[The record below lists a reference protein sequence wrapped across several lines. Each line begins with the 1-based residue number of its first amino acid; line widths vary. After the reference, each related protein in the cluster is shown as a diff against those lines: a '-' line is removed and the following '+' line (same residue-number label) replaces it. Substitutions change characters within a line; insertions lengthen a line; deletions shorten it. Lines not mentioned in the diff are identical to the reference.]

1 MGKTGSLS
9 FFSLLVLLAG
19 SLVFAQDKTPKGFLL
34 EVNGAIGPAT
44 ADYIERALEKAEEQG
59 VELVILRMD
68 TPGGLDTSMRAIIKR
83 IIASTTPV
91 VGYVAP
97 GGARAASA
105 GTYIL
110 YASHVAAM
118 APGTNLGAATPVQ
131 LGGLPKLEEEQQKE
145 GEKDS
150 DADTD
155 TKADIDTEKQPQPR
169 GARERKLVND
179 AAAYIRGLANMRQRN
194 AEWAERAVRE
204 GASLSAEE
212 ALEEGV
218 INIVASDLG
227 ALLMKLDGVEVQ
239 LPTGSRKL
247 KTANLQLDT
256 LAPDWRSQL
265 LSIISNPNVAY
276 ILMLLGI
283 YGLIYEFANPGSIA
297 PGTAGA
303 IFLLLAL
310 YGFHV
315 LPISYTGVAL
325 IILGLVL
332 MMAEAFVPS
341 FGALGIGG
349 VAAFVFGSLVLIDT
363 DQPGYGIS
371 IPLVLTVGIAS
382 AFLMVFI
389 IGMALKSQRRPVVS
403 GKEELLGARGLV
415 LEDFSGEGRVRVH
428 GEVWAAHSDL
438 PLRRDQSVSITGR
451 DGLVLK
457 VTPTEEKE

>member
-1 MGKTGSLS
+1 MRTGSLS
-9 FFSLLVLLAG
+9 FFSLLLVLLSG
-19 SLVFAQDKTPKGFLL
+19 SLVFAQEKTPRGFLL

-44 ADYIERALEKAEEQG
+44 ADYIERALENAEEQG

-131 LGGLPKLEEEQQKE
+131 LGGLPDLEEEQQKE
-145 GEKDS
+145 SEKDS

-155 TKADIDTEKQPQPR
+155 AEEQPQPR
-169 GARERKLVND
+169 GAKERKLVND
-179 AAAYIRGLANMRQRN
+179 AAAYIRSLANMRQRN

-204 GASLSAEE
+204 GVSLSAEE
-212 ALEEGV
+212 ALEQGV
-218 INIVASDLG
+218 INIVATDLDE
-227 ALLMKLDGVEVQ
+227 LLMKLDGVEVQ

-247 KTANLQLDT
+247 RTGNLRLDT

-349 VAAFVFGSLVLIDT
+349 LAAFVFGSLVLIDT
-363 DQPGYGIS
+363 EQPGYGIS

-389 IGMALKSQRRPVVS
+389 IGMALKSQQRPVVS

-438 PLRRDQSVSITGR
+438 PLRRNQSVRIAGR
-451 DGLVLK
+451 DGLVLL
-457 VTPTEEKE
+457 VTPTEEKES

>member
-9 FFSLLVLLAG
+9 FFSLLVVVLAG
-19 SLVFAQDKTPKGFLL
+19 SLVFAQEKTPRGVLL

-44 ADYIERALEKAEEQG
+44 ADYIDRALEKAEDRG

-131 LGGLPKLEEEQQKE
+131 LGGLPELEEEQKE

-150 DADTD
+150 DAD
-155 TKADIDTEKQPQPR
+155 AEKQPQPR
-169 GARERKLVND
+169 GARERKLIND
-179 AAAYIRGLANMRQRN
+179 AAAYIRSLANMRQRN
-194 AEWAERAVRE
+194 AEWAERAVRV
-204 GASLSAEE
+204 GVCLSAEE
-212 ALEEGV
+212 ALEQDV
-218 INIVASDLG
+218 INIVAADLD
-227 ALLMKLDGVEVQ
+227 ALLLKLDGVEVQ

-247 KTANLQLDT
+247 QTENLQLDT
-256 LAPDWRSQL
+256 IAPDWRSQL

-325 IILGLVL
+325 VILGLVL

-363 DQPGYGIS
+363 EQPGYGIS

-389 IGMALKSQRRPVVS
+389 IGMALKSHRAPVVS

-428 GEVWAAHSDL
+428 GEVWEAHCDQ
-438 PLRRDQSVSITGR
+438 PLRRNQSVRIAGR
-451 DGLVLK
+451 DGLVLQ
-457 VTPTEEKE
+457 VTPTEEKES

>member
-1 MGKTGSLS
+1 MKRTIQIRPPIIRVFGSPYVHRMAAGLEGVAVSAVYGQLLDGVVPSIAGQGTSMGDAIALGVKKLRERPEGSRV
-9 FFSLLVLLAG
+9 LVLIADGENTAG
-19 SLVFAQDKTPKGFLL
+19 LIPPL
-34 EVNGAIGPAT
+34 E
-44 ADYIERALEKAEEQG
+44 
-59 VELVILRMD
+59 
-68 TPGGLDTSMRAIIKR
+68 
-83 IIASTTPV
+83 
-91 VGYVAP
+91 
-97 GGARAASA
+97 AA
-105 GTYIL
+105 
-110 YASHVAAM
+110 
-118 APGTNLGAATPVQ
+118 
-131 LGGLPKLEEEQQKE
+131 KL
-145 GEKDS
+145 
-150 DADTD
+150 
-155 TKADIDTEKQPQPR
+155 
-169 GARERKLVND
+169 
-179 AAAYIRGLANMRQRN
+179 
-194 AEWAERAVRE
+194 AVRE
-204 GASLSAEE
+204 GVSLSAEE
-212 ALEEGV
+212 ALDKGV
-218 INIVASDLG
+218 IDVVSAELD
-227 ALLMKLDGVEVQ
+227 ALLVKLDGVEVQ

-247 KTANLQLDT
+247 QTINLQLDT
-256 LAPDWRSQL
+256 LTPDWRSQL

-315 LPISYTGVAL
+315 MPISYTGVAL

-363 DQPGYGIS
+363 EQPGYGIS
-371 IPLVLTVGIAS
+371 LPLVLTVGIAS
-382 AFLMVFI
+382 AFLMVLI

-428 GEVWAAHSDL
+428 GEVWAARCDL
-438 PLRRDQSVSITGR
+438 PLHRNQSVRIAGR

-457 VTPTEEKE
+457 VMPIEEE